1 MRHGKWRVHRALPL
15 QPQAPTRGQSRGELL
30 PYQGIQARFDQ
41 LPQPLASP
49 APSTQPTCTL
59 QTLGFPSNKSN
70 RSSLFEVGLVRRE
83 IIPAPSIHQRCKG
96 SNTMKLLLIA
106 VSAVLMSTT
115 LGCTSQV
122 EPRMPVMEGMV
133 SNNTHQIAEL
143 QQVVSHMQMYTYSL
157 EHRLEQDGKDL
168 QKLRD
173 ELCGKDT
180 NFCNTYTVE

>member
-1 MRHGKWRVHRALPL
+1 
-15 QPQAPTRGQSRGELL
+15 
-30 PYQGIQARFDQ
+30 
-41 LPQPLASP
+41 
-49 APSTQPTCTL
+49 
-59 QTLGFPSNKSN
+59 
-70 RSSLFEVGLVRRE
+70 
-83 IIPAPSIHQRCKG
+83 
-96 SNTMKLLLIA
+96 MKLLLIA